1 MGMMFTA
8 GNVHIELDQ
17 QQPKVQKKK
26 RGKCETEKH
35 K

>member
-17 QQPKVQKKK
+17 QQPKS
-26 RGKCETEKH
+26 TEKE
-35 K
+35 KGKI